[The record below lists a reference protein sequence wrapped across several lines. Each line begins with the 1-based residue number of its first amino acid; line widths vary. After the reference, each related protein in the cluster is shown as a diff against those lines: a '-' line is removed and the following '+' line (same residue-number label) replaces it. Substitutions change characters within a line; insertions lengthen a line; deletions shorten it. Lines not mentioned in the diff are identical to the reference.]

1 MLASLSLKL
10 PALPRLPWKRGGS
23 GMETDGDDN
32 TFSEDDDYLKPSDL
46 PERMPLYALY
56 GATGFTV
63 ATIIGIFICLQFP
76 SESMEAELRAMRPQ
90 MTMKVPPM
98 RRSSRDTGVQGE
110 QRDGEETPQ
119 SAPQRKKR
127 QSAVLHP
134 HPDPKLIEQ
143 TDIGMLP
150 IIGKDGRKPWRV
162 YSRPFNI
169 LEKRPR
175 IAIVITGMGVSRNA
189 TEAVVGI
196 LPGEVTLA
204 FAPYARELKEL
215 IDSARGAGHEVLIN
229 LPMEPR
235 DFPRSDPGPFGL
247 LTGLDAD
254 QNRRRLDWV
263 LSRMTGYVG
272 VTNYLGDRFTSS
284 STAMQPI
291 LRQIERRGLMF
302 LDTMESSVSVGPG
315 TAREL
320 KLPLAINDRTIDV
333 VVSRSAIGKA
343 LEEIEAVAKAKGVA
357 VAVARPFP
365 VTIRRLEH
373 WMRNLDEK
381 GLVLAPISAVASK
394 QKAPSQ

>member
-1 MLASLSLKL
+1 
-10 PALPRLPWKRGGS
+10 
-23 GMETDGDDN
+23 METGDDD
-32 TFSEDDDYLKPSDL
+32 TFSEDDDYLKPRQL
-46 PERMPLYALY
+46 PEQLPLYALY

-63 ATIIGIFICLQFP
+63 ATIVGIFIWLQFP

-90 MTMKVPPM
+90 MTMKVPPL
-98 RRSSRDTGVQGE
+98 RRSARDTGAQGE
-110 QRDGEETPQ
+110 QASQP
-119 SAPQRKKR
+119 SAPPKKKR

-134 HPDPKLIEQ
+134 HPDPKLVER

-150 IIGKDGRKPWRV
+150 VIGKDGRKPWRV
-162 YSRPFNI
+162 YSRPFNV

-215 IDSARGAGHEVLIN
+215 IESARGAGHEVLIN

-247 LTGLDAD
+247 LTGLDAE

-284 STAMQPI
+284 GTAMRPV
-291 LRQIERRGLMF
+291 LREIERRGLMF
-302 LDTMESSVSVGPG
+302 LDSMESSVSAGPV
-315 TAREL
+315 TAKRL

-333 VVSRSAIGKA
+333 VVSRTAIDDA
-343 LEEIEAVAKAKGVA
+343 LQEIEAIAKAQGVA

-365 VTIRRLEH
+365 VTIRRLER
-373 WMRNLDEK
+373 WMRDLDEK
-381 GLVLAPISAVASK
+381 GLVLAPISAVTNK
-394 QKAPSQ
+394 QKTRSQ